1 MDRFQWAA
9 LLAGLCL
16 GAATPARAQRLS
28 VSGDP
33 APLVV
38 STAVPGF
45 APDPVTDATTTYDVT
60 VGPGQS
66 RIVARLDAP
75 LPPGVTL
82 MVELVPPT
90 GGTSLGPVALT
101 TADQDVV
108 VDIPTSTIEAG
119 LQIRYTL
126 AATPDAGVV
135 AAQTLQVT
143 FTVVSPVGRP
153 GRPGRPGSGRAAA
166 RPIGFP

>member
-1 MDRFQWAA
+1 MNFQSRMMDRFQWVA

-16 GAATPARAQRLS
+16 GAAAPARGQMLS

-33 APLVV
+33 APLAV

-45 APDPVTDATTTYDVT
+45 APAPVADATTTYDVT
-60 VGPGQS
+60 TGPTLS

-75 LPPGVTL
+75 LAPGVTL
-82 MVELVPPT
+82 TVELEAPT
-90 GGTSLGPVALT
+90 GATALGPVALT

-108 VDIPTSTIEAG
+108 VDIPASTIEAG

-126 AATPDAGVV
+126 TATMAAGVV
-135 AAQTLQVT
+135 PVQTPAVI
-143 FTVVSPVGRP
+143 FTLTSP
-153 GRPGRPGSGRAAA
+153 
-166 RPIGFP
+166 